1 MNESGKISSVIED
14 HVEGLAILESLD
26 GLLHAPDFDNNI
38 SLTFSNLVDEDDAS
52 SPDVFLLSL
61 TLPGEDGNTGS
72 GDSSSGLVL
81 GGEDLEES
89 QKHVSSTDIEQTVK

>member
-1 MNESGKISSVIED
+1 VNESGKISSVIED

-26 GLLHAPDFDNNI
+26 GLLHAPDFDDNI
-38 SLTFSNLVDEDDAS
+38 SFTFSIIVDEAG